1 MIFTNTFEKK
11 FIITGLDLTNRYN
24 IENFIECD
32 ISLNYE
38 LKKSYI
44 IKILIMLFMQQ
55 VLRIILI
62 PIQIKKYMILI
73 LLEQKILL
81 TY

>member
-55 VLRIILI
+55 VLRIIL
-62 PIQIKKYMILI
+62 KHYSDKLVHDSI